1 MIELNRNSEFYC
13 SVRQSVEESF
23 RIEAIAGVAVGVVRS
38 FSSEGYWDCAVPSVQ
53 ASRLYVGICFDI
65 KAGVAEYLYKDTA
78 FAASLYFT
86 VTSAPRMATVRIEKC
101 VRFQRHAAPALR
113 RFSCGHLTRKCTAL
127 TL

>member
-1 MIELNRNSEFYC
+1 MIELNRNKDFYC
-13 SVRQSVEESF
+13 SVRQSVEENF
-23 RIEAIAGVAVGVVRS
+23 RIDAVADVAVGVVRS
-38 FSSEGYWDCAVPSVQ
+38 FSLEGYWNGAVPSVQ
-53 ASRLYVGICFDI
+53 ASRLAVGICFDI
-65 KAGVAEYLYKDTA
+65 KAGVAEYLYKDSV